1 MTRVHVWGASGY
13 GAAEAIRLLDAHP
26 FFELGMLESR
36 SHAGAFL
43 ADHFPLLRTT
53 DYVFTPEGSVL
64 EALRGGDFVI
74 AAGAHGEAHAHVP
87 KFIDAG
93 ARVVDLSSDYRFDEN
108 AAYGLSEWDREAIAS
123 ASLVANPGC
132 YPTASLLAILPLLDV
147 ATPEQFIVDAKSG
160 ITGAGRKP
168 ATGSLYA
175 EVAGDIR
182 AYGVDGHRHQPEI
195 ERILRMHGN
204 ATPLVF
210 TPHVV
215 PLARGMLAD
224 VYALF
229 GHALEVDAV
238 REAYAAAYGDSPF
251 VRIVEGERVPS
262 VAAVTGTNDAEVRVD
277 VLGNTVRAIC
287 AIDNLGKGAAGQA
300 VQNLNIMLGY
310 PEETGLHARA
320 IVAG

>member
-13 GAAEAIRLLDAHP
+13 GAAEAIRLLDMHP
-26 FFELGMLESR
+26 FFEVGVLESR
-36 SHAGAFL
+36 SHAGAAL

-53 DYVFTPEGSVL
+53 PYVFSPEGSVRT
-64 EALRGGDFVI
+64 ALRPGDFVI

-87 KFIDAG
+87 GFIQAG
-93 ARVVDLSSDYRFDEN
+93 ARVVDLSADYRFDEN
-108 AAYGLSEWDREAIAS
+108 AAYGLSEWQRDAIAS

-132 YPTASLLAILPLLDV
+132 YPTATLLGLLPLV
-147 ATPEQFIVDAKSG
+147 AFATPVQLIVDAKSG

-182 AYGVDGHRHQPEI
+182 AYGIGGHRHQPEI
-195 ERILRMHGN
+195 ERLLRMHGN
-204 ATPLVF
+204 STPLVF

-224 VYALF
+224 SYALF
-229 GHALEVDAV
+229 DRALDETAL
-238 REAYAAAYGDSPF
+238 RRAYASAYANSPF
-251 VRIVEGERVPS
+251 VRIVEGDRVPS
-262 VAAVTGTNDAEVRVD
+262 VAAVTGTNDAELRVD
-277 VLGNTVRAIC
+277 VLGNAVRVIC

>member
-13 GAAEAIRLLDAHP
+13 GAAEAIRFLDTHP
-26 FFELGMLESR
+26 FVEVGVLESR
-36 SHAGAFL
+36 SHAGAAL

-53 DYVFTPEGSVL
+53 PYVFSGEGSVL
-64 EALRGGDFVI
+64 AAIRPGDCVI
-74 AAGAHGEAHAHVP
+74 AAGAHGEAHAQVP
-87 KFIDAG
+87 KFIEAG
-93 ARVVDLSSDYRFDEN
+93 ARVVDLSADYRFDDS
-108 AAYGLSEWDREAIAS
+108 AVYGLSEWEPLIAEAT
-123 ASLVANPGC
+123 LVANPGC
-132 YPTASLLAILPLLDV
+132 YPTATLLGLLPLMTWKPRPVQL
-147 ATPEQFIVDAKSG
+147 IVDAKSG

-182 AYGVDGHRHQPEI
+182 AYGIEGHRHHPEI
-195 ERILRMHGN
+195 ERRLRAFGVDL
-204 ATPLVF
+204 PLVF

-215 PLARGMLAD
+215 PLSRGMLAD
-224 VYALF
+224 SYAVFDRALDEEAVRVTYADVYA
-229 GHALEVDAV
+229 G
-238 REAYAAAYGDSPF
+238 SPF
-251 VRIVEGERVPS
+251 VRVVEGERVPS
-262 VAAVTGTNDAEVRVD
+262 VAAVVGTNDAEIRVD
-277 VLGNTVRAIC
+277 VLGNVVRVIC